1 MDDSQKPGLLSGGQV
16 SRREVLKKGLIGA
29 AGLTVL
35 PAVVAACNTAAA
47 TPTAAPTAAPTD
59 VPTTAPA
66 TAAPTATPVAGQLTG
81 KLTLGNNHSDASDL
95 KGVVAINAAFKAAT
109 SLDVTTNTVD
119 HGTFQDN
126 INNYL
131 GATPDDV
138 FFWFSGYRMRFF
150 ADKGLATAID
160 DSWAKV
166 SSNFTAGFAKS
177 VVGNDGKVYGIPVD
191 YYPWC
196 IFYRK
201 SLFSDKGYTVPNTW
215 TDLLA
220 LCAKMTTDKLT
231 PFAFGD
237 KDGWP
242 AMGTYDILN
251 LRLNGYDFHVGLMT
265 GAQKWTDPKVT
276 TVFQTWAKLIP
287 YYTTG
292 YAGLT
297 WQQACDTLVRK
308 TAGMYFL
315 GLFMTGEV
323 DTVDTT
329 GAAKKDIDFFPWPF
343 FGNSYDAEK
352 ALDAPIDIVMVSAKS
367 PGLPADLANA
377 KAYCE
382 FWSKGST
389 QMMMYQA
396 NNGFIP
402 TASDADTT
410 KLDVLTQK
418 AVQLV
423 SQAQKITQFLDR
435 DTRPDFAG
443 ANGMQSFLL
452 DFLGNPSQDL
462 VAFQAKIQSF
472 WDALPTYS
480 G

>member
-1 MDDSQKPGLLSGGQV
+1 MDDQGKRAGMLTGGQV
-16 SRREVLKKGLIGA
+16 TRREVLKKGLIGA

-35 PAVVAACNTAAA
+35 PAVIAACSTSSATTA
-47 TPTAAPTAAPTD
+47 
-59 VPTTAPA
+59 PTTAPA
-66 TAAPTATPVAGQLTG
+66 TTAPTTAPNVTAAPVATPNGQLTG
-81 KLTLGNNHSDASDL
+81 KLTLGNNHSDKSDL
-95 KGVVAINAAFKAAT
+95 AGVVAINAAFKAAT
-109 SLDVTTNTVD
+109 GLDPTMNTVD
-119 HGTFQDN
+119 HGTFQDQ

-160 DSWAKV
+160 DSWANV
-166 SSNFTAGFAKS
+166 SKNFTAGFANS
-177 VVGNDGKVYGIPVD
+177 VVGNDKKVYGVPVD

-196 IFYRK
+196 VFYRK
-201 SLFSDKGYTVPNTW
+201 SLFSDKGYTVPT
-215 TDLLA
+215 TFDDLLT
-220 LCAKMTTDKLT
+220 LCAKMQKDGLT

-242 AMGTYDILN
+242 AMGTFDIIN
-251 LRLNGYDFHVGLMT
+251 LRLNGYDFHVNLMT
-265 GAQKWTDPKVT
+265 GKEKWTDPKVT
-276 TVFQTWAKLIP
+276 AVFTTWAKLIP
-287 YYTTG
+287 FYTKG

-308 TAGMYFL
+308 TGGLYFL

-323 DTVDTT
+323 ATVDKT
-329 GAAKKDIDFFPWPF
+329 AVADIDFFPFPF
-343 FGNSYDAEK
+343 FGNAFDAEQ
-352 ALDAPIDIVMVSAKS
+352 ALDAPIDIVMISSKS
-367 PGLPADLANA
+367 KTLTDDLVNA

-382 FWSKGST
+382 FWAKGST
-389 QMMMYQA
+389 QMLMYTA

-402 TASDADTT
+402 TASDADLT

-418 AVQLV
+418 AVQIV
-423 SQAQKITQFLDR
+423 SKAQKVTQFLDR

-443 ANGMQSFLL
+443 ANAMQSFLL
-452 DFLGNPSQDL
+452 NFLKTPTQDL
-462 VAFQAKIQSF
+462 AALQKSIQDF
-472 WDALPTYS
+472 WDKLPAYT

>member
-1 MDDSQKPGLLSGGQV
+1 MDDLQKPGLLSGGQV

-35 PAVVAACNTAAA
+35 PAVIAACSSSAA
-47 TPTAAPTAAPTD
+47 TPTAAPTA
-59 VPTTAPA
+59 VS
-66 TAAPTATPVAGQLTG
+66 GQLTG

-95 KGVVAINAAFKAAT
+95 AGVKTINAAFKAAT
-109 SLDVTTNTVD
+109 GLDPTMNTVD
-119 HGTFQDN
+119 HNTFQDQ

-150 ADKGLATAID
+150 ADKGLATPID
-160 DSWAKV
+160 DLWAKV
-166 SSNFTAGFAKS
+166 SANYTAGFANS
-177 VVGNDGKVYGIPVD
+177 VVGNDKHVYGIPVD

-201 SLFSDKGYTVPNTW
+201 SVFSTKGYTVPTTW

-220 LCAKMTTDKLT
+220 LCAKMQTDGLT

-242 AMGTYDILN
+242 AMGTFDILN

-323 DTVDTT
+323 ATVDKT
-329 GAAKKDIDFFPWPF
+329 AVADIDFFPWPF
-343 FGNSYDAEK
+343 FGNTYDAEK
-352 ALDAPIDIVMVSAKS
+352 ALDAPIDIVMISAKS
-367 PGLPADLANA
+367 PNLAADLVNA
-377 KAYCE
+377 KAYCQ
-382 FWSKGST
+382 FWSTGAT

-418 AVQLV
+418 AVQIV
-423 SQAQKITQFLDR
+423 SGAQRITQFLDR

-443 ANGMQSFLL
+443 ANSMQSFLL
-452 DFLGNPSQDL
+452 NFLNTPTQDL
-462 VAFQAKIQSF
+462 TAFQKSIQDF
-472 WDALPTYS
+472 WDKLPNYT

>member
-1 MDDSQKPGLLSGGQV
+1 MDDLQKPGLLSGGQI
-16 SRREVLKKGLIGA
+16 SRRGVLKAGLVGA

-35 PAVVAACNTAAA
+35 PAVLAACSSAAA
-47 TPTAAPTAAPTD
+47 TPTLAP
-59 VPTTAPA
+59 
-66 TAAPTATPVAGQLTG
+66 GQLTG
-81 KLTLGNNHSDASDL
+81 KVTLGNNHSDASDL

-109 SLDVTTNTVD
+109 GLDPTMNTVD
-119 HGTFQDN
+119 HNTFQDQ

-138 FFWFSGYRMRFF
+138 FFWFSGFRMRFF
-150 ADKGLATAID
+150 ADKGLATPID
-160 DSWAKV
+160 DLWAKV
-166 SSNFTAGFAKS
+166 SANYTAGFANS
-177 VVGNDGKVYGIPVD
+177 VVGNDKKVYGIPVD

-196 IFYRK
+196 IFYNK
-201 SLFSDKGYTVPNTW
+201 SDFAAKGYTVPNTW
-215 TDLLA
+215 NDLLT
-220 LCAKMTTDKLT
+220 LCDKMKTDGLT

-242 AMGTYDILN
+242 AMGTFDILN

-265 GAQKWTDPKVT
+265 GKEKWTDPKVT
-276 TVFQTWAKLIP
+276 TVFQTWAKIIP

-292 YAGLT
+292 FAGLT

-343 FGNSYDAEK
+343 FGNSFDAEK
-352 ALDAPIDIVMVSAKS
+352 ALDAPIDIVMISAKS
-367 PGLPADLANA
+367 PGLPADLDNA

-418 AVQLV
+418 AVQIV
-423 SQAQKITQFLDR
+423 SGAQRITQFLDR

-443 ANGMQSFLL
+443 ANSMQSFLL
-452 DFLGNPSQDL
+452 NFLNAPTQDL
-462 VAFQAKIQSF
+462 TKFQASIQDF
-472 WDALPTYS
+472 WDKLPAYN